1 MILLDQR
8 SLPTAGAGGEE
19 HAIGGF
25 ETRTRDLTMEH
36 GELMAQHEDLD
47 ILGTIAASAQ
57 GEQVDHESDKT
68 VETGHTPI
76 LVDSGQAVQVDARK
90 PRSTYPDVLPAPTG
104 SEAFANVVVRHVRD
118 TCVAVLPRFVGY
130 RTVVRRRFIDWSPP
144 PGLDARRR
152 ARTAA
157 DLRSHGDR
165 PRGTGRR
172 RVHRCCGARH
182 APDDR
187 GELVITVGGVHVG
200 VGARALTW
208 IQRTIYQCDL
218 RRRNTQR

>member
-76 LVDSGQAVQVDARK
+76 LVDSGQAVQVEREN
-90 PRSTYPDVLPAPTG
+90 PGQRTRTC
-104 SEAFANVVVRHVRD
+104 FRH
-118 TCVAVLPRFVGY
+118 PQ
-130 RTVVRRRFIDWSPP
+130 
-144 PGLDARRR
+144 ARRR
-152 ARTAA
+152 SRTWSCGTFGTPAWLCCRVLSDTGRWSGDDSSIGLRLPAWMRAAGLEPQPISEAMAIVLEGRGAAEFTAA
-157 DLRSHGDR
+157 AVRGMLPMIEASSSSRSVGF
-165 PRGTGRR
+165 TS
-172 RVHRCCGARH
+172 VWARE
-182 APDDR
+182 P
-187 GELVITVGGVHVG
+187 
-200 VGARALTW
+200 
-208 IQRTIYQCDL
+208 
-218 RRRNTQR
+218 